1 MRDIR
6 IYRITDAGPK
16 GNQDACYVSEH
27 DNGKAL
33 ACIADGVSGQRDGK
47 YTAEFIADYIEDWY
61 DEEGDQIFRS
71 QPETLKEKM
80 LRLVMEMHEDLIA
93 ESDSS
98 GLQPGSTLDLA
109 VMGGRKVFVAHV
121 GDSRVYLFDGR
132 SMKRITE
139 DQTVAEVEKTT
150 GMKFNEIAESRKAH
164 YLMQCIGIG
173 KINPNIYEEDIPQ
186 NCDILLCTDGL
197 SNRLTESD
205 MAEEL
210 RKKQTGSDA
219 LLNLVK
225 KARNAGEG
233 DNITAVL
240 IRRREKPDKRQ
251 NGRR

>member
-186 NCDILLCTDGL
+186 NCDRTL
-197 SNRLTESD
+197 
-205 MAEEL
+205 
-210 RKKQTGSDA
+210 
-219 LLNLVK
+219 
-225 KARNAGEG
+225 
-233 DNITAVL
+233 
-240 IRRREKPDKRQ
+240 PDKIFSSVEYKEASLFSSVNAAFLQ
-251 NGRR
+251 NYETSDCHHKSVSGIGKHHSEEEAIEDRH